1 MSVFADPVTNYTAG
15 YVTSLWLWSF
25 AEPVLGLVW
34 TIKMSALTGTALC
47 ALAFH
52 SVLKALEVDAEHR
65 LFGTLLMLALPTVAL
80 NGAAL
85 AQADAFYTAF
95 VLWSLA
101 CVLRGRLIWAGI
113 AFAVAI
119 SFKLQAIFFA
129 PFLAGVMLRDPR
141 AVIVSAIA
149 LVPTYLAVNTL
160 YLAGGRPVTEVLMI
174 YADQGGYYRDIWKGA
189 ANLWWPVHATLTPED
204 LARHYD
210 SFVRIG
216 LALTVTV
223 GLAILAA
230 TRRTGPVTPRTRDAL
245 LKLATISAAAVPFV
259 LPKMHDRYFF
269 MAEVMVL
276 LLALTNRR
284 YWPAVLLMQGSG
296 ALAYCG
302 HEDILG
308 FK

>member
-1 MSVFADPVTNYTAG
+1 
-15 YVTSLWLWSF
+15 
-25 AEPVLGLVW
+25 
-34 TIKMSALTGTALC
+34 
-47 ALAFH
+47 
-52 SVLKALEVDAEHR
+52 
-65 LFGTLLMLALPTVAL
+65 
-80 NGAAL
+80 
-85 AQADAFYTAF
+85 
-95 VLWSLA
+95 
-101 CVLRGRLIWAGI
+101 
-113 AFAVAI
+113 
-119 SFKLQAIFFA
+119 
-129 PFLAGVMLRDPR
+129 
-141 AVIVSAIA
+141 
-149 LVPTYLAVNTL
+149 
-160 YLAGGRPVTEVLMI
+160 
-174 YADQGGYYRDIWKGA
+174 YRDIWKGA

-210 SFVRIG
+210 SVVRIG
-216 LALTVTV
+216 LTLTVTV

-230 TRRTGPVTPRTRDAL
+230 TWRTGPVTPLNRDAV

-308 FK
+308 FKALMGAGPMHWLSLALMVAAIACIFWPPRRFERAAPIPAE